1 METEREGFKLRVR
14 TPVIARLFGRN
25 RVWAR
30 RHALAGDFGP
40 ITSGSR
46 RALEVELRGVERFAG
61 HTFTPEQLAA
71 ALRVEFSIT
80 TQSETVEAA

>member
-1 METEREGFKLRVR
+1 MRVR

-30 RHALAGDFGP
+30 RHAVAGDFVP
-40 ITSGSR
+40 ITRGSR
-46 RALEVELRGVERFAG
+46 RALEVELAGIERYAG

-71 ALRVEFSIT
+71 ALRVDGASIT
-80 TQSETVEAA
+80 LQPETMEAA

>member
-1 METEREGFKLRVR
+1 MRVR

-30 RHALAGDFGP
+30 RHAVAGDFGP

-46 RALEVELRGVERFAG
+46 RALELELAGIERYAG
-61 HTFTPEQLAA
+61 RPFTPEQLAA
-71 ALRVEFSIT
+71 ALRVDFSII
-80 TQSETVEAA
+80 TQPETMEAA

>member
-1 METEREGFKLRVR
+1 MRVR

-40 ITSGSR
+40 ITSGIR
-46 RALEVELRGVERFAG
+46 GALEVELAGAERYAG
-61 HTFTPEQLAA
+61 RAFTPEQLAA
-71 ALRVEFSIT
+71 ALRVDGASIT
-80 TQSETVEAA
+80 VPPETMEAA